1 MEKTRPDPPDPEEID
16 PERAALYLN
25 NLSSAYQDGERALQ
39 HVPGHVKQIL
49 RKRLWR
55 RNYCEVTGQLT
66 TYDTFRE
73 FVTAPPPEGLGADP
87 GTLVALCQDDPEAL
101 DLLRRHGIE

>member
-1 MEKTRPDPPDPEEID
+1 MEKTRPDPPDPKEID

-49 RKRLWR
+49 RKGLWR

-73 FVTAPPPEGLGADP
+73 FVTAPRPEGLGADP
-87 GTLVALCQDDPEAL
+87 ATLVALCQDDPEAL

>member
-1 MEKTRPDPPDPEEID
+1 MAKTVPDSPNPEEVD

-25 NLSSAYQDGERALQ
+25 NLSTAYRDGEHALSS
-39 HVPGHVKQIL
+39 VPGHIKQII
-49 RKRLWR
+49 RKGMWR

-73 FVTAPPPEGLGADP
+73 FATAPPPEGLGADP
-87 GTLVALCQDDPEAL
+87 DTLVTLCQDDPEAL
-101 DLLRRHGIE
+101 ELLRRHGIE